1 MKMYMEDIEDI
12 ILGMAE
18 VVKENK
24 RLRQQLMDLDLEC
37 RKYKA
42 CATGN
47 YKEGE
52 RLSDL
57 SIHNS
62 GVKMAHNI
70 GWLISDDELK
80 YD

>member
-12 ILGMAE
+12 VLGMAE
-18 VVKENK
+18 IVKENR
-24 RLRQQLMDLDLEC
+24 RLRQQIMDLDLEC
-37 RKYKA
+37 RKNKA
-42 CATGN
+42 YATGN

-62 GVKMAHNI
+62 GVRLAHSC
-70 GWLISDDELK
+70 GWIISDDELR